1 MDENK
6 YEEAVEEMVEEMTI
20 EEKFEAAKKIEC
32 EILDAKIILCSR
44 IDTYIDIR
52 NIYKDYFGETP
63 TFDTVMHYV
72 ELCKFI
78 CMKMREI
85 CGNFEFKDFVDAD
98 MEDPYLDLTRTV
110 EECEDDRDCF
120 EAMIRFNFVRPFGE
134 RALKLNRLVIED
146 IDAMEAAHPED
157 E

>member
-1 MDENK
+1 MEEKK
-6 YEEAVEEMVEEMTI
+6 YEEAVEEMVDEMTI

-32 EILDAKIILCSR
+32 EILDAKVILCDR
-44 IDTYIDIR
+44 IDTYIDLR

-63 TFDTVMHYV
+63 TFDIVMHYV
-72 ELCKFI
+72 ELCKFV

-85 CGNFEFKDFVDAD
+85 CGNFEFKDFVDENMA
-98 MEDPYLDLTRTV
+98 DPYESLTRTIP
-110 EECEDDRDCF
+110 ECEDDIDCF

-146 IDAMEAAHPED
+146 MDAMEKAHPED